1 MAFKKFD
8 NIQVKVEERKLTKEE
23 KRELKKKKKEERK
36 KLKEENKN
44 LPKIEKGVQDKI
56 EILDVTDDEFFKT
69 KSGYLNIYQ
78 IKGKDVDGLSEFEE
92 ENIIKNFMRFLR
104 IYIYDLKII
113 MMNFPINTT
122 EQQEYILRK
131 IKKSNKDLYK
141 KFLYEKLDELVD
153 LEKNKTNIE
162 YYIMIFID
170 KEESSL
176 EKVRTLMRSR
186 NKDCNLLPLTLEK
199 KLRIVYKLNNLNTK
213 LM

>member
-8 NIQVKVEERKLTKEE
+8 NIQVKAEERKLTKEE

-36 KLKEENKN
+36 KLREENKN

-131 IKKSNKDLYK
+131 IKKSNKELYK

-199 KLRIVYKLNNLNTK
+199 KLRIVYKLNNLNSK

>member
-131 IKKSNKDLYK
+131 IKKSDKELYK

-176 EKVRTLMRSR
+176 DKVRTLMRSR

>member
-44 LPKIEKGVQDKI
+44 LPKIEKSVQDKI

-131 IKKSNKDLYK
+131 IKKSNKELYK

-176 EKVRTLMRSR
+176 DKVRTLMRSR

>member
-8 NIQVKVEERKLTKEE
+8 NIQVKAEERKLTKEE
-23 KRELKKKKKEERK
+23 KRELKKQKKEERK

-131 IKKSNKDLYK
+131 IKKSDKELYK

-176 EKVRTLMRSR
+176 DKVRTLMRSR